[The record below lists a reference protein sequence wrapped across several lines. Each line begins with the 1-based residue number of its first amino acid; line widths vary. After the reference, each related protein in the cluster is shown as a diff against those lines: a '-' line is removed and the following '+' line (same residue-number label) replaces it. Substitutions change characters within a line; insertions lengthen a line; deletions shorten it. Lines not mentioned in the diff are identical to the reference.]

1 MATASLSE
9 VDVNGSPLPTV
20 VKDVEYFDLLTH
32 DRLDAND
39 SDDEYSQ
46 TWADDSTEEENDRAN
61 VASALLED
69 PVEKACT
76 TANNTF
82 SATQDSGT
90 PWKRN
95 THRVKEF
102 ESSDNIKEHLLD
114 ELGPMDTIPRADI
127 VQWISPAYEHLAKV
141 SRINK
146 FLSESGEYHN
156 GRWRVIPKAPKR
168 EKSLYDPVCELWNAI
183 LDYFGPPG
191 IADVRRAVVTD
202 RVPLKHHA
210 IHTSSPDICVEA
222 SGPSFTLAPGKM
234 IGFSNIATFA
244 DGKLEKDV
252 LNLQAH
258 MLQMG
263 GYARQVFIQQPNRS
277 FVRCLII
284 TQHRARLFHFDRS
297 GVQYSPLF
305 DYHARPRL
313 FIRLVLGLCSTD
325 ESTIGLDKSFQWII
339 GPQGVKLGGTLETVR
354 DDKTVIKYK
363 LDMEEEIFSRT
374 SIRGRGTVCWP
385 VKDSET
391 GERFLVK
398 DYWMSEGRTPEYELL
413 EKVRYTPGLCH
424 LISHEEGRA
433 ETKDFRGDPSA
444 FMRGK
449 FHNRKS
455 IRITIKFY
463 GTSIDNFKS
472 PEDMLAALRDAIQ
485 AHQVLYSMGI
495 LHRDITFNNILIGIK
510 GFESEDGER
519 GVIID
524 LDMAIE
530 NIRPILDICKDF
542 RTGTIMFQSLTVSKF
557 FDSKDLGEEI
567 LPAQDYL
574 DDLESF
580 FWILVFLIFIY
591 KPNGEKAPF
600 HSFHDRIWKFQEQ
613 ATSYL
618 QKSLFINNKS
628 ILHTARKAIHPDW
641 HAACFDLLLQFHE
654 FVHNIHQAKEARFFD
669 RMDPLPNGTIP
680 NRFSEL
686 LEDVNRTYKYII
698 GLFDETLKELKENIA
713 KEVRLEAP
721 NPAPSSPVVEA
732 LSVISPP
739 RKPRTRSLRRSSPLV
754 ELSLAERTPKRNR
767 SSDAGPDHEESPT
780 RRLRRRCVPGPS
792 DLSQAEFVED
802 DMDSDGVDL

>member
-1 MATASLSE
+1 MATTPLSE
-9 VDVNGSPLPTV
+9 VDVNGSPLPPV
-20 VKDVEYFDLLTH
+20 VEDVEYSDLLTH
-32 DRLDAND
+32 DRLDANA
-39 SDDEYSQ
+39 SDDEYNQ
-46 TWADDSTEEENDRAN
+46 TWAEDSNDNYDVESTDEEDDRAN
-61 VASALLED
+61 IASALLED
-69 PVEKACT
+69 PVENACI
-76 TANNTF
+76 TANKSF

-90 PWKRN
+90 PLKST
-95 THRVKEF
+95 THRMKEF
-102 ESSDNIKEHLLD
+102 EGSETIKKHLLE
-114 ELGPMDTIPRADI
+114 ELGPMKSIPRADI
-127 VQWISPAYEHLAKV
+127 VQWISPAYEHLATEG
-141 SRINK
+141 RINE
-146 FLSESGEYHN
+146 FLSESGEYHK
-156 GRWRVIPKAPKR
+156 GRWHVIPRAPKL
-168 EKSLYDPVCELWNAI
+168 EKQLYDPVCELWNAI
-183 LDYFGPPG
+183 LNYFGPPG
-191 IADVRRAVVTD
+191 IADMRKAFVTD

-222 SGPSFTLAPGKM
+222 SGPSFTLVPGEI

-244 DGKLEKDV
+244 DGKLERDA

-263 GYARQVFIQQPNRS
+263 GYARQVFIQQPNRM

-284 TQHRARLFHFDRS
+284 TQRRARLFHFDRS

-305 DYHARPRL
+305 DYHARPQL
-313 FIRLVLGLCSTD
+313 FIQLVLGLCSTD
-325 ESTIGLDKSFQWII
+325 ESVIGLDKSFQWIT
-339 GPQGVKLGGTLETVR
+339 GPQGVKLGGILETVHN
-354 DDKTVIKYK
+354 DKTVIKYD

-385 VKDSET
+385 VKDFKT

-424 LISHEEGRA
+424 MISHEEGRA
-433 ETKDFRGDPSA
+433 ETKDFRGDPCA
-444 FMRGK
+444 FTRGK
-449 FHNRKS
+449 FHSRKS

-472 PEDMLAALRDAIQ
+472 PEDMLSALRDAIQ

-495 LHRDITFNNILIGIK
+495 LHRDITFNNILIGNK

-542 RTGTIMFQSLTVSKF
+542 RTGTIMFQSITVSKF

-580 FWILVFLIFIY
+580 FWILVFLLFIY

-600 HSFHDRIWKFQEQ
+600 HSFHDRIWELQEQ
-613 ATSYL
+613 ATSYR
-618 QKSLFINNKS
+618 QKSSFINNKS

-641 HAACFDLLLQFHE
+641 HAACFDLFLQLHE
-654 FVHNIHQAKEARFFD
+654 FVHNIHQAKEVRFFD
-669 RMDPLPNGTIP
+669 RMAPLPDGTVP
-680 NRFSEL
+680 NRFSDL

-698 GLFDETLKELKENIA
+698 ALFDETLKELKESTA
-713 KEVRLEAP
+713 KEETAYKIAP
-721 NPAPSSPVVEA
+721 E
-732 LSVISPP
+732 
-739 RKPRTRSLRRSSPLV
+739 
-754 ELSLAERTPKRNR
+754 ELS
-767 SSDAGPDHEESPT
+767 
-780 RRLRRRCVPGPS
+780 PG
-792 DLSQAEFVED
+792 
-802 DMDSDGVDL
+802 